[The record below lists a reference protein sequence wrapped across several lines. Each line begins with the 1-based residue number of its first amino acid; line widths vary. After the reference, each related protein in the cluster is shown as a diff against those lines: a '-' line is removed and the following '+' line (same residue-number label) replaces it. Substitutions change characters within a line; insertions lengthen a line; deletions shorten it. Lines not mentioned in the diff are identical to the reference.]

1 MIIDSLVP
9 LVVST
14 PKHADSLQ
22 TKKNELEKLEFKLDT
37 GQAGY
42 MSGWIQDSLDTGQ
55 AT

>member
-14 PKHADSLQ
+14 PKHADCLQ

-37 GQAGY
+37 GQAVY
-42 MSGWIQDSLDTGQ
+42 MLGWIHVRLDTG
-55 AT
+55 